1 MTGVSWAD
9 FMKVP
14 EYVDEV
20 PWNTQ
25 QTFAGVLFTLLPW
38 LIFSLL
44 LTVGAGLVPGAP
56 TTSQPKVF
64 SLQQDILNAVV
75 GLIVG
80 ALSEGF
86 FLVAPLYFARR
97 ATRWSHSETARR
109 RTILDT
115 LGFRRFDI
123 LLSLILVFV
132 FFLGMIAVNV
142 LYSILITKFQLHIQT
157 NDQVVLERGRVLPI
171 TTYVTLA
178 LAVFIAPT
186 CEEVFFR
193 SFTFMGLRRGMPLP
207 LAVTVSALIFGVAHA
222 DPASFPIL
230 FVIGIALA
238 IVRWRTRSIWPGIL
252 LHTLNNATS
261 ALLIIVT
268 LHGVQV

>member
-1 MTGVSWAD
+1 LL
-9 FMKVP
+9 
-14 EYVDEV
+14 EHERDEV
-20 PWNTQ
+20 PWTIE

-44 LTVGAGLVPGAP
+44 LAVGAWSGSGSPA
-56 TTSQPKVF
+56 TSQPKVF
-64 SLQQDILNAVV
+64 SLQQDIVNAVV

-80 ALSEGF
+80 TLSEGF
-86 FLVAPLYFARR
+86 FLVAPLYFAYR
-97 ATRWSHSETARR
+97 ATHRWFHSETARR
-109 RTILDT
+109 QTMPDT
-115 LGFRRFDI
+115 LGFRRFDT
-123 LLSLILVFV
+123 LRSLILIFV
-132 FFLGMIAVNV
+132 FFLGLIAVNI
-142 LYSILITKFQLHIQT
+142 LYSILITELNSIPEFHLHIQT

-207 LAVTVSALIFGVAHA
+207 LAVTVSALIFAVAHA

-230 FVIGIALA
+230 FVIGLTLA
-238 IVRWRTRSIWPGIL
+238 IVRSNTRSIWPGIL
-252 LHTLNNATS
+252 LHTLNNAAS
-261 ALLIIVT
+261 ALLIIMA